1 MSICI
6 FGDSIVWGA
15 KDYKNG
21 GWVTLLKN
29 HLKEKDLLNVY
40 NLGVSGDN
48 TDDLLERFE
57 NECKARAPEII
68 IFAIGE
74 NDSQYI
80 KSKDNPRVSLDK
92 FQENLNKLLNR
103 ARKFTKKIV
112 FVGLTEVDESKVMPI
127 PWSPEKYY
135 DNENVNK
142 YNSKIKNFC
151 LDNNVLFLDILNLLN
166 NEELDDGIHPN
177 SKGHE
182 KIFNKVKDFMLKTYF
197 KT

>member
-15 KDYKNG
+15 KDYENG

-29 HLKEKDLLNVY
+29 YFKEKDLSNVY
-40 NLGVSGDN
+40 NLGISGDT
-48 TDDLLERFE
+48 TDDLLKRFE
-57 NECKARAPEII
+57 NECKARNPEII
-68 IFAIGE
+68 VFAIGM

-80 KSKDNPRVSLDK
+80 NSKDNPRISLDK
-92 FQENLNKLLNR
+92 FKENLNKLLNQS
-103 ARKFTKKIV
+103 RKFTKKIV
-112 FVGLTEVDESKVMPI
+112 FIGLTAVDESKVMPK

-135 DNENVNK
+135 DNENINK
-142 YNSKIKNFC
+142 YNSKIKKFC
-151 LDNNVLFLDILNLLN
+151 QDNNVLFLDINDLLS
-166 NEELDDGIHPN
+166 NEDLDDGLHPD

-197 KT
+197 